1 MKKEVLL
8 NFDKGVEKCN
18 LIKVNQD
25 TNSTL
30 VGSWYKIKL
39 VLSKTHIST
48 SDMQYSA
55 FQISSPP
62 FIQCCQALSL
72 SLSLLSF
79 SFFIS
84 KRERE
89 LTL

>member
-39 VLSKTHIST
+39 VLSKNQLST

-72 SLSLLSF
+72 YLSLFSLSLSLSL
-79 SFFIS
+79 
-84 KRERE
+84 RERE
-89 LTL
+89 S